1 MKNTTKASLLYLC
14 LLTLSVSSD
23 VKTNPGPDYPCGS
36 CGREV
41 SDDDQVIDCDSCHTW
56 FHIQCKGIRD
66 DTYKNLLNKTSFSWN
81 CITCDHIN
89 FSHSS
94 KSFSLASGNSFS
106 ILSDSS
112 ESDRSHCKSLSYS
125 KPDAAYDR
133 TSSMKILNIN
143 CQSIINKR
151 SEFQSVLD
159 LEKPDLVIGTESWLN
174 TDHLDSEIFPRSLGY
189 TSFRRDRAS
198 GTKGGGVF
206 ILVEDTLVA
215 SWQKTLET
223 HCEVIWVT
231 IEAAQSKPVY
241 LTAYYRP
248 HENDFHSFEEFCRSV
263 DMVSKKNGHI
273 WILRDLSYPKFH
285 WNDNHVPQVKQG
297 CSFPQQYDDF
307 INLLDD
313 NNLIQMVSEPT
324 RQDNTL
330 DLFLTNNDSPVS
342 KVS

>member
-1 MKNTTKASLLYLC
+1 MIEYYTGMFTGIICTLVIFSVCSRVFTKQTDQDVVNPTVPRPSIQPKDLKPHRFSCEASLFASCRWKHLPMISVKNTTKASLLYLC
-14 LLTLSVSSD
+14 LLTLTVSSD
-23 VKTNPGPDYPCGS
+23 VETNPGPDYPCGC
-36 CGREV
+36 CGHEV
-41 SDDDQVIDCDSCHTW
+41 SDDDQAIDCDSCHTW
-56 FHIQCKGIRD
+56 FHIQCQGIGD
-66 DTYKNLLNKTSFSWN
+66 DTYKNLLNETSFSLN

-189 TSFRRDRAS
+189 SSFRRDRAS

-206 ILVEDTLVA
+206 ILVKDTLVA
-215 SWQKTLET
+215 S
-223 HCEVIWVT
+223 
-231 IEAAQSKPVY
+231 
-241 LTAYYRP
+241 
-248 HENDFHSFEEFCRSV
+248 
-263 DMVSKKNGHI
+263 
-273 WILRDLSYPKFH
+273 
-285 WNDNHVPQVKQG
+285 
-297 CSFPQQYDDF
+297 
-307 INLLDD
+307 
-313 NNLIQMVSEPT
+313 
-324 RQDNTL
+324 RQ
-330 DLFLTNNDSPVS
+330 
-342 KVS
+342 